1 MDIRFS
7 RHARRQMKWRE
18 IREEEVREAL
28 LSPEKVEDSVKNRR
42 NALKHLG
49 RKWLKVT
56 FKQDHQRIVVVTVID
71 RNR

>member
-28 LSPEKVEDSVKNRR
+28 LSSEKVEDSIKNRR

-49 RKWLKVT
+49 SKCLKVT
-56 FKQDHQRIVVVTVID
+56 FQQKNDRIVVITVID
-71 RNR
+71 KNR